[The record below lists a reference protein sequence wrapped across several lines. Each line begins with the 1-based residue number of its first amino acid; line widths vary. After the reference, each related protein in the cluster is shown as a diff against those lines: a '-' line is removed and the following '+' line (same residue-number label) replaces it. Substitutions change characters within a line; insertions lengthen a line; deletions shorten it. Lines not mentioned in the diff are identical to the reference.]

1 MAVSCSAQSMRFSC
15 CTMDIC
21 AGYRPGCTKM
31 WSALLTGVMA
41 GRRISFAEGIC
52 VLIFLDILIDQEI
65 LKPYSVLYLYTD
77 NTIVERTLAR
87 RAAKSDCIAFW
98 VIPIFER
105 CYECG
110 IIIKPRR
117 ITSVNNKISDFG
129 SRLVVPGIP
138 APTTLQLNARCKQL
152 WDQCGPD
159 TWPHKKLVESGTI
172 APVQCVCPVIDKI
185 NVSEK
190 YCSLC
195 FLSKT
200 MYCNRNCVLFSLV

>member
-1 MAVSCSAQSMRFSC
+1 MS
-15 CTMDIC
+15 IC
-21 AGYRPGCTKM
+21 AGYRPGGVRM

-52 VLIFLDILIDQEI
+52 VLIYLDILIDKEI

-98 VIPIFER
+98 AIPIFER
-105 CYECG
+105 CYKHG

-117 ITSVNNKISDFG
+117 ITSINNKISDFG
-129 SRLVVPGIP
+129 SRLVVPGISSP
-138 APTTLQLNARCKQL
+138 SIQQLNTRCEQL
-152 WDQCGPD
+152 WEQCGPD
-159 TWPHKKLVESGTI
+159 TWPHKKLIESGTI
-172 APVQCVCPVIDKI
+172 APAQCVCPVIDKI
-185 NVSEK
+185 DVSEK

-195 FLSKT
+195 FSSKI
-200 MYCNRNCVLFSLV
+200 MYRDCNCVLFPPVQTKSEGQDVASRLSFV